1 MMTGFARTGSNPMG
15 GCDSMADETEERPEM
30 GESTRSVH
38 TAADPDERTGSVQTP
53 IFQTSTYVQ
62 RDFADHTGYEYS
74 RTQNPTRDAL
84 EAAVADL
91 ESPGIPA
98 FGSAF
103 ASGMAAISAVT
114 QLLESGSHIVAA
126 SDLYGGT
133 ARLFDDVLSKFGVE
147 TTYSNLGPGEL
158 EECAQ
163 ENTRMLWLETPTNP
177 TLNILDIEALSA
189 LAHERGWLVVCDN
202 TFASPVLQRPL
213 ELGADISLHSTTK
226 YVAGHS
232 DLVGGCVVTRDEL
245 LNEQIRFIQ
254 NTIGAVPSP
263 LDCFLTLRGIRT
275 LAIRMERH
283 CDNAEL
289 IADRLA
295 SHPKVTRLLYPGL
308 KTHPGHET
316 AASQMRRFGG
326 MISLEV
332 EGGEAGARRFAAAS
346 KLFAIA
352 ESLGSVESLVNHP
365 WSMTHAATP
374 EERRLE
380 VGVTPGLIRLSVGIE
395 DAEDLWRDIEK
406 ALEAV

>member
-1 MMTGFARTGSNPMG
+1 MV
-15 GCDSMADETEERPEM
+15 DDTEERPEM

-326 MISLEV
+326 IISLEV

>member
-1 MMTGFARTGSNPMG
+1 
-15 GCDSMADETEERPEM
+15 MADDNEERPEM

-38 TAADPDERTGSVQTP
+38 TAADPEERTGSVQTP

-91 ESPGIPA
+91 ESPGVPA

-103 ASGMAAISAVT
+103 SSGMAAISAVT

-177 TLNILDIEALSA
+177 LLHIHDLKALSTK
-189 LAHERGWLVVCDN
+189 AHERGWLVVVDN

-245 LNEQIRFIQ
+245 LNDQIRFIQ

-283 CDNAEL
+283 CDNAEF
-289 IADRLA
+289 IAERLA

-395 DAEDLWRDIEK
+395 DAEDLWRDVEK
-406 ALEAV
+406 ALDAV

>member
-1 MMTGFARTGSNPMG
+1 
-15 GCDSMADETEERPEM
+15 M

>member
-1 MMTGFARTGSNPMG
+1 MV
-15 GCDSMADETEERPEM
+15 DDTEERPEM

>member
-1 MMTGFARTGSNPMG
+1 
-15 GCDSMADETEERPEM
+15 MADDTEERSEM

-91 ESPGIPA
+91 ESPGVPA
-98 FGSAF
+98 FGTAF

-133 ARLFDDVLSKFGVE
+133 ARLFDDILSKFGVE

-177 TLNILDIEALSA
+177 LLHIHDLKALSA
-189 LAHERGWLVVCDN
+189 KAHERGWLVVCDN

-245 LNEQIRFIQ
+245 LNDQIRFIQ

-283 CDNAEL
+283 CDNAEF
-289 IADRLA
+289 IAERLA

-374 EERRLE
+374 EGRRLE

-395 DAEDLWRDIEK
+395 DAEDLWRDVEN
-406 ALEAV
+406 ALDAV

>member
-1 MMTGFARTGSNPMG
+1 
-15 GCDSMADETEERPEM
+15 MADETEERPEM